1 MNITIQNESE
11 YLVSANEESDA
22 FEASETIE
30 SYRSNIRVADV
41 KTDEMRK
48 VAATIRK
55 FQPLRFAMGLLCTAA
70 GVALILGAG
79 LRVIEVQ
86 NVGAG
91 ITLPL
96 IGICLLVGVMLV
108 GGGFG
113 VMATSSSGFDE
124 AEFDRLATAG
134 NISAVSQSEPDDS
147 DSSEDQDAR

>member
-11 YLVSANEESDA
+11 NLVSANEESDA

-30 SYRSNIRVADV
+30 NYRSNIRVADV

-55 FQPLRFAMGLLCTAA
+55 FQPLRFATGLLCTAA

-86 NVGAG
+86 NAGAG

-96 IGICLLVGVMLV
+96 IGICVLVGVMLV
-108 GGGFG
+108 GG
-113 VMATSSSGFDE
+113 
-124 AEFDRLATAG
+124 
-134 NISAVSQSEPDDS
+134 
-147 DSSEDQDAR
+147 